1 MIRAVI
7 FDMFETLVSLFI
19 GRTYFSENIRDD
31 LENAGVSLDE
41 FRDAW
46 HQTEIGR
53 SRGEYTMAEGLAE
66 TLRLIGYDEGK
77 IPAAVEMVVR
87 KRREA
92 LGDTFSSIPEASV
105 QLLKDLHER
114 GYKIGL
120 ISNCFS
126 DECEMIR
133 ESVLF
138 PYFDAVRLSYEC
150 GINKPDPTM
159 YQSIMEEFG
168 VTPAECLYIG
178 DGGSHELQAARALGM
193 NAAQAIWFRTGMY
206 EPHVSCPVY
215 SDFAHLEKQADVVT
229 EALRIDYEVTDQI
242 TPEEYMQMRREV
254 GWGEFP
260 LEQAAEGLKNSTLR
274 CCFRRGGEPIA
285 LARVLWDHGYVVYI
299 ADIIVRPA
307 YQKNGM
313 GRDLMNRVIGFIESI
328 LKPGYRVM
336 VSLQSAKGKEEFYE
350 RFGFTPRP
358 TEEHGCGM
366 HRWME
371 AKK

>member
-46 HQTEIGR
+46 HKTEIGR
-53 SRGEYTMAEGLAE
+53 SRGQYTMAEGLTE

-92 LGDTFSSIPEASV
+92 LGDTFSAIPEESV

-126 DECEMIR
+126 DECEMIK

-150 GINKPDPTM
+150 GINKPDPAVFT
-159 YQSIMEEFG
+159 SICEELG
-168 VTPAECLYIG
+168 VTPQECLYVG
-178 DGGSHELQAARALGM
+178 DGGSQELYAARAVGM
-193 NAAQAIWFRTGMY
+193 KAAQAMWFREGMF
-206 EPHVSCPVY
+206 EPHVPCPVLAEF
-215 SDFAHLEKQADVVT
+215 DHLAVQADVLA
-229 EALRIDYEVTDQI
+229 EAAKPDYEATDHI
-242 TPEEYMQMRREV
+242 TPEEYMEMRRAV
-254 GWGEFP
+254 GWSEFP
-260 LEQAAEGLKNSTLR
+260 LEQAREGIAHTAFLCCLR
-274 CCFRRGGEPIA
+274 DAGKPIA
-285 LARVLWDHGYVVYI
+285 LARVIWDHGYVVYI
-299 ADIIVRPA
+299 ADIIVLPP
-307 YQKNGM
+307 YQGSGL
-313 GRDLMNRVIGFIESI
+313 GRELMNRVIAFIKSI

-336 VSLQSAKGKEEFYE
+336 ISLQAAKGKEEFYKK
-350 RFGFTPRP
+350 FGFTPRP

-366 HRWME
+366 HQWME
-371 AKK
+371 G